1 MNTRQ
6 TLVLKALQ
14 FKALHTG
21 YNNSSLIDAMLE
33 DNPERADE
41 LTKNV
46 CARIPRELAERM
58 EELGGL
64 LKINKREM
72 ITMALNDFLI
82 HARDVIDEFQ
92 AWPAESE
99 EG

>member
-1 MNTRQ
+1 
-6 TLVLKALQ
+6 
-14 FKALHTG
+14 
-21 YNNSSLIDAMLE
+21 
-33 DNPERADE
+33 
-41 LTKNV
+41 
-46 CARIPRELAERM
+46 M